1 MHPKFVASIILNSFD
16 DNRPHVNIFVN
27 SFPLKGLLDS
37 GANCTILGE
46 GALEFVRKINLP
58 TYPLTNSVKTADGT
72 SHQSICYVNLPI
84 TFNNKTNIIA
94 TMIIPSLTKPIILG
108 MDFWNAFN
116 IQPIICNQVD
126 VNAIPN
132 PNNLTPD
139 QQKELDAVIKL
150 FPSYEEGTPLKR
162 TQIFEHVIDTGDTK
176 PIKQR
181 YYPVSPYIQKEID
194 AELQRMLELGVI
206 KPSISPWSSPVVV
219 VRKKPSNKVR
229 ICLDSR
235 KLNKVTK
242 TKSYP
247 LPYISRILGNLKST
261 KYLTSIDLK
270 DAFWQIPLEE
280 SSKEKTAFTISGRGL
295 FEFQVLPFGLSNSA
309 QTQCQVVDSVL
320 GYDLE
325 PKCFT
330 YMDDIICATETFDE
344 HVECLKTIASRL
356 TKGNLTVNLEK
367 SKFCHDKL
375 KYLGFMLTKDG
386 IQVDQGKVS
395 AILDFPSPKNVK
407 NVRSMLGMIE
417 WYRRFIP
424 DFSIIA
430 APITNLLKKSNSKF
444 NWTVEAESAFNR
456 LKLCLTSAPILATP
470 DYSLEFTIQTDACDL
485 GMGAVITQVQQGN
498 ERVIE
503 YMSQKFS
510 PAQQK
515 YSTTEKECLAVILA
529 VEKFRC
535 YIEGVNFTVITDHS
549 SLTWLHNLKDPA
561 GRLARWALRLQAY
574 NYNLVYRKGKLNV
587 VPDALSRSVG
597 SLDFVKDD
605 FSLDL
610 KYNELRNR
618 IIKFPENF
626 PDFRVDGNII
636 FKHTKNPKS
645 YEFGWKLLVPSN
657 LQSKI
662 LLECH
667 DDPKSAHGGIT
678 KTISRIKCRYY
689 WPSMNTEIK
698 NYVRK
703 CEVCQT
709 TKTPNIIL
717 RNQMGE
723 PKLPSKPWE
732 MISID
737 LIGPLPRSKNGNI
750 FLLVILDIF
759 SKFVLLHPIRKAD
772 SKSVIKYLENN
783 VFMLFGVP
791 NVAIQ
796 DNGSQFISKM
806 YKDFLKEYEVKP
818 WYIASYHA
826 QANSVER
833 SNQVIKNAIRAYI
846 KDSHKEWDFNIPQ
859 IGCSIRSAIQES
871 TKNSPYY
878 LNFGQHMK
886 LSGKMHDID
895 DVLQSLENVKSERL
909 IRLKEIRKVIVTNL
923 KSAYDKYSKNYNLRT
938 RSIVFK
944 PGDIVLKRNFKLSDA
959 TKDYSAGL
967 GLKFIKCKVV
977 EKMGRNCYRLK
988 DMNNKDIGIFN
999 VKDLNIFHS

>member
-1 MHPKFVASIILNSFD
+1 MHPKYLASIILSSFD
-16 DNRPHVNIFVN
+16 DNRPHVKILVN

-37 GANCTILGE
+37 GSNCTILGH
-46 GALEFVRKINLP
+46 GALEFVNKLNLP
-58 TYPLTNSVKTADGT
+58 TYPLTNSVTTADGT
-72 SHQSICYVNLPI
+72 SHDSVCYVNLPI

-94 TMIIPSLTKPIILG
+94 TMVIPSLTKPIILG
-108 MDFWNAFN
+108 MDFWNSFN
-116 IQPIICNQVD
+116 IQPVICNQVD
-126 VNAIPN
+126 VNVS
-132 PNNLTPD
+132 PNNLTLD
-139 QQKELDAVIKL
+139 QQSQLDEVIKM
-150 FPSYEEGTPLKR
+150 FPSYKEGTPLPR
-162 TQIFEHVIDTGDTK
+162 TQVFEHVIDTGDAK

-181 YYPVSPYIQKEID
+181 YYPVSPYIQQEID
-194 AELQRMLELGVI
+194 AELQRMLDLGVI

-261 KYLTSIDLK
+261 RYLTSIDLK

-330 YMDDIICATETFDE
+330 YLDDIICATETFEE
-344 HVECLKTIASRL
+344 HIECLKTIASRL

-407 NVRSMLGMIE
+407 NVRSILGMIE

-444 NWTVEAESAFNR
+444 IWTPEAESALNL
-456 LKLCLTSAPILATP
+456 LKLALTSAPILATP
-470 DYSLEFTIQTDACDL
+470 DYSLPFTIQTDACDT
-485 GMGAVITQVQQGN
+485 GMGAVITQIQEGN

-510 PAQQK
+510 PAQQR
-515 YSTTEKECLAVILA
+515 YSTTEKECLGVILA
-529 VEKFRC
+529 VEKYRC
-535 YIEGVNFTVITDHS
+535 YIEGVHFTVITDHA
-549 SLTWLHNLKDPA
+549 SLTWLHNLRDPV

-574 NYNLVYRKGKLNV
+574 NFDLVYRKGKLNV

-597 SLDFVKDD
+597 SIDLIKDD
-605 FSLDL
+605 FSIDL
-610 KYNELRNR
+610 KYNELKQR
-618 IIKFPENF
+618 ISEFPENF
-626 PDFRVDGNII
+626 PDFCVHENII
-636 FKHTKNPKS
+636 FKHTKNPKKHDF
-645 YEFGWKLLVPSN
+645 EWKIFVPTN

-662 LLECH
+662 LLDCH
-667 DDPKSAHGGIT
+667 DNPKASHGGIS
-678 KTISRIKCRYY
+678 KTISRIQSRFY
-689 WPSMNTEIK
+689 WPSMNKEIK
-698 NYVRK
+698 DYVRK
-703 CEVCQT
+703 CEICQT
-709 TKTPNIIL
+709 TKAPNIIL
-717 RNQMGE
+717 RTEMGE
-723 PKLPSKPWE
+723 PKLPTKPWE

-737 LIGPLPRSKNGNI
+737 LVGPLPRSKNGNT
-750 FLLVILDIF
+750 FLLVVLDIY
-759 SKFVLLHPIRKAD
+759 SKFVHLHPIRKAT
-772 SKSVIKYLENN
+772 SNAVVKFIEEN
-783 VFMLFGVP
+783 VFMIFGVP

-796 DNGSQFISKM
+796 DNGSQFISQN
-806 YKDFLKEYEVKP
+806 YKNLLKDYDVKP
-818 WYIASYHA
+818 WFTAFYHP

-833 SNQVIKNAIRAYI
+833 PNRVIKNAIRAYI
-846 KDSHKEWDFNIPQ
+846 KNSHKEWDNNIPQ
-859 IGCSIRSAIQES
+859 IGCAIRSSIHDS
-871 TKNSPYY
+871 TKYSPYF

-886 LSGKMHDID
+886 LSGKTHEID
-895 DVLQSLENVKSERL
+895 NALQALESGQSERL
-909 IRLKEIRKVIVTNL
+909 DKLKDIRKDIASNL
-923 KSAYDKYSKNYNLRT
+923 KLAYDKYSKNYNLRT
-938 RSIVFK
+938 RKIIFK
-944 PGDIVLKRNFKLSDA
+944 PGDIVLRRNFKLSDA
-959 TKDYSAGL
+959 INDYSAGL
-967 GLKFIKCKVV
+967 GLKFVKSKVV
-977 EKMGRNCYRLK
+977 EKLGNSCYRLK
-988 DMNNKDIGIFN
+988 DMNGKDVGVYN
-999 VKDLNIFHS
+999 VKDLNIFHY